1 MSVETH
7 KELEDFFR
15 SMRQAYNSRDMK
27 LYRSH
32 FWTDKRFV
40 NLDAS
45 GRIDRGWGAFE
56 EILDQELRYMD
67 TVKLDLKDLE
77 FQIFDDQFAC
87 AAGAWRSTQID
98 PGGREVQ
105 QGGQVTF
112 ALVRMSDDWKIV
124 NQHLS
129 PHLGEEVEA

>member
-1 MSVETH
+1 MSVETE

-40 NLDAS
+40 NTDAS
-45 GRIDRGWGAFE
+45 GRVDKGWGAFE

-67 TVKLDLKDLE
+67 TVKLDLRDLD

-87 AAGAWRSTQID
+87 ANGYWKSTQID

-105 QGGQVTF
+105 QGGQATF
-112 ALVRMSDDWKIV
+112 AIVRMNDDWKIV
-124 NQHLS
+124 SQHLS
-129 PHLGEEVEA
+129 PAQGEEVEA